1 MADLKQVLLKPSDF
15 IAPRAPLLPPAR
27 FSHGV
32 ETFNS
37 ADEFSKQR
45 SIKHTR
51 PTCTK
56 SQYDSNPGFLD
67 VPLQRDEDLSSV
79 KCKAI
84 IPVTQCSNQY
94 SETISPSIL
103 RGPDSEV
110 VDHKSLALSNSK
122 YEGNG
127 LYINIYLHIIIIIL
141 YI

>member
-1 MADLKQVLLKPSDF
+1 MANFNKHVLLKPSDF

-32 ETFNS
+32 DTFNS

-51 PTCTK
+51 PICTK
-56 SQYDSNPGFLD
+56 CQYDSNPGFLD
-67 VPLQRDEDLSSV
+67 VPLQINEDLSSV
-79 KCKAI
+79 KCEAV

-103 RGPDSEV
+103 RGSDSEF
-110 VDHKSLALSNSK
+110 VDQNSLASTF
-122 YEGNG
+122 EGNG
-127 LYINIYLHIIIIIL
+127 LYNINIYICIYYYIIYII
-141 YI
+141 